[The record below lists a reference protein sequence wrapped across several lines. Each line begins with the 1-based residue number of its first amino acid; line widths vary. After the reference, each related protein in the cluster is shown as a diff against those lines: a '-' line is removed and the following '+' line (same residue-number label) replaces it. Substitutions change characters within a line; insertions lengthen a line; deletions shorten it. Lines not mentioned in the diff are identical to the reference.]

1 MHPSKQHTVP
11 TEDHDAVK
19 DRINDITCSDR
30 NSRYGKMGGDL
41 ATDYTEL
48 IHNLKELAK
57 RHFKNKDQTHT
68 TFQDKIENILKDK
81 KKKVGKIRVMIET
94 TKIS

>member
-11 TEDHDAVK
+11 AEDHDAVK
-19 DRINDITCSDR
+19 DRINDITCSD
-30 NSRYGKMGGDL
+30 SSSYDKMVGDS

>member
-1 MHPSKQHTVP
+1 
-11 TEDHDAVK
+11 
-19 DRINDITCSDR
+19 
-30 NSRYGKMGGDL
+30 MGGDL

-57 RHFKNKDQTHT
+57 RHFKKNKDQTHT